1 MGEGVVGGLG
11 GGGGGGGGG
20 GEEKEPA
27 IRMEGKVI
35 TFCSYIHAHM
45 FLGSL

>member
-1 MGEGVVGGLG
+1 MGEGVVGGL
-11 GGGGGGGGG
+11 GGG